1 MKILAS
7 KQLSKHHHNMQCL
20 LAEDDQGKPFV
31 QFTLV
36 GTKRTASFIT
46 TFPTHAEA
54 SDFLDRKKRQDF
66 DAIVQFLIN
75 QARK

>member
-1 MKILAS
+1 MQILAS

-20 LAEDDQGKPFV
+20 LVEGDDGKPFV
-31 QFTLV
+31 QFTLA
-36 GTKRTASFIT
+36 GAKRTASFIT
-46 TFPTHAEA
+46 TFESVPEA

>member
-7 KQLSKHHHNMQCL
+7 KRLSKHQHNMQCL
-20 LAEDDQGKPFV
+20 IVEGDDKKPFV
-31 QFTLV
+31 QFTLT
-36 GTKRTASFIT
+36 GKKRTASFIT
-46 TFPTHAEA
+46 TFETVPEA